1 MNEVKISF
9 KNYKLLKEG
18 EINLHEGSIFFIQGP
33 NNRGKSS
40 MLNLLQSIMEVKDDT
55 INPVYNPLLDPNA
68 TNFDKVNEGFST
80 GTIPGADGLIY
91 QYRYDFNI
99 DGKTKFQFIAPDGK
113 VVKSITEMR
122 AIFNYTHFT
131 LEEFFE
137 WSKTEPG
144 RKKQREIFMGLLKEK
159 ERNDILEIDEKV
171 HPTKG
176 TLIDS
181 RKEVNKDVDFLTKK
195 INAVIFTPNQQNLIA
210 NKTQIIKLF
219 DELTEQKEKCEK
231 IIAGF
236 DTYEVKLKAEKD
248 KIDPLKES
256 YDKQV
261 TTLEKSIKDTEDEIE
276 KLQKKL
282 KEDKESLKLENETY
296 QTSISII
303 NDAIKKLNED
313 YDINIYNNN
322 KLLLDGDGTEKNPGI
337 LARLKIGEN
346 KKDELTKLEVLVN
359 QKKEDEE
366 KLIKSTKE
374 SEDYDTKI
382 EILRNKKKSIIQNSE
397 NIPLGWSLNDDYL
410 TIDNVPFMET
420 DLSKSQA
427 TKAIAELMIRIN
439 KCPIMLMGDA
449 ESLGYEILDELDAYA
464 KEQGKIMIF
473 AEHIRSKE
481 TLELVCYDEID
492 HVSKTTKKD
501 LF

>member
-1 MNEVKISF
+1 MSEVKIAF

-33 NNRGKSS
+33 NNVGKTS
-40 MLNLLQSIMEVKDDT
+40 MLTLLQSIMEVKDDT
-55 INPVYNPLLDPNA
+55 VNPV
-68 TNFDKVNEGFST
+68 TFGQQEGFST

-159 ERNDILEIDEKV
+159 ERNDVLEIDGMI

-176 TLIDS
+176 TLIES
-181 RKEVNKDVDFLTKK
+181 RKEVNRDVDFLKKK
-195 INAVIFTPNQQNLIA
+195 IDGIIITPDQQKLIS
-210 NKTQIIKLF
+210 NKELLNTTFENVKKEKEDLEAIISKSGDSLERIKELKEGIVTQESVYSNTCTDYDNDIKELERQLEEKKRKY
-219 DELTEQKEKCEK
+219 DEYKIAGTKTIQDNKDKLTELQKSVDEKYL
-231 IIAGF
+231 A
-236 DTYEVKLKAEKD
+236 EVKLK
-248 KIDPLKES
+248 
-256 YDKQV
+256 
-261 TTLEKSIKDTEDEIE
+261 
-276 KLQKKL
+276 
-282 KEDKESLKLENETY
+282 
-296 QTSISII
+296 
-303 NDAIKKLNED
+303 
-313 YDINIYNNN
+313 
-322 KLLLDGDGTEKNPGI
+322 LDGDGTPEKPGLI
-337 LARLKIGEN
+337 KRLEAGQK
-346 KKDELTKLEVLVN
+346 KKDELIALEVLVD
-359 QKKEDEE
+359 QKAKDEKEYKTKKEEADKYE
-366 KLIKSTKE
+366 
-374 SEDYDTKI
+374 TKI
-382 EILRNKKKSIIQNSE
+382 ETLRATKKSIIQNSE

-449 ESLGYEILDELDAYA
+449 ESLGYEILDELDIYA

-473 AEHIRSKE
+473 AEHVRQAE
-481 TLELVCYDEID
+481 ELQLICYDEID
-492 HVSKTTKKD
+492 HISKTTKKD